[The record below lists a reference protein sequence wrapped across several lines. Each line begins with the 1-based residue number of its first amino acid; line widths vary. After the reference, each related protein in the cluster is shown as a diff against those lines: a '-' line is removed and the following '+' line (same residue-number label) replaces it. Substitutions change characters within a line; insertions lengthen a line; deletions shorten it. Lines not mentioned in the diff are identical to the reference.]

1 METKFINA
9 SRRKYR
15 FNYKGQITT
24 EDLWDLPVSA
34 LDSIY
39 KSLRAEAK
47 ASDEEE
53 SLLAANTKTDTE
65 LDEKIDIIKYIVSCK
80 MKEADERKAAAE
92 QAQKRQKILDL
103 IDRKQ
108 NEALE
113 NLSIEELTRMLE

>member
-24 EDLWDLPVSA
+24 EDLWDLSVSA

-65 LDEKIDIIKYIVSCK
+65 LDEKIDIIRYIVSCK

-92 QAQKRQKILDL
+92 QAQKRQKILAL

>member
-1 METKFINA
+1 MENKFINA

-65 LDEKIDIIKYIVSCK
+65 LDEKINIVKYIVSCK

>member
-65 LDEKIDIIKYIVSCK
+65 LDEKIDIIRYIVSCK

>member
-24 EDLWDLPVSA
+24 EDLWDLPMSA

-65 LDEKIDIIKYIVSCK
+65 LDEKIDIIRYIVSCK

-113 NLSIEELTRMLE
+113 NLSVEELTRMLE